1 MSTAGKV
8 LTVLSLLAMAGWLV
22 MLSAVTQLNVNWQQ
36 RIIQTQTSLDDAEKR
51 ATESKAQ
58 ALDLTARTTAEQ
70 TSKDRDLRESQG
82 RIAAADGRL
91 SIKTEQLTRAQ
102 YQLADYRAAVDRAGV
117 HLNNRKAEK
126 AQTEQD
132 LAAKRVE
139 ISRRQDENARL
150 RVQLAKL
157 QTDFKRVLAENIK
170 RLDKRDDRP
179 TSRPASN
186 RRPAPSS

>member
-8 LTVLSLLAMAGWLV
+8 LTVLNLLAMAGWLV
-22 MLSAVTQLNVNWQQ
+22 MMSAVTQLNVNWQT

-51 ATESKAQ
+51 ATESKAL
-58 ALDLTARTTAEQ
+58 ALDLTARTLAEQ
-70 TSKDRDLRESQG
+70 ASKDRDLRELQG

-91 SIKTEQLTRAQ
+91 SIKTEQMTRAQ

-126 AQTEQD
+126 AKAEQD

-139 ISRRQDENARL
+139 ISQRQDENAQL
-150 RVQLAKL
+150 RDQLAKL
-157 QTDFKRVLAENIK
+157 QIDFKRILSDNNKQLARREN
-170 RLDKRDDRP
+170 
-179 TSRPASN
+179 RPASLPASD